1 MDYSDL
7 ISGLVTFVVGL
18 IAFVVYWMQKRS
30 EKEAAATILVMDIRH
45 TEQVISAVLERNSF
59 DNAMG
64 RPVGFNNWERYK
76 HFFAKDLSTDE
87 FSAFNRFFFACGEIA
102 GARDD
107 MRRIFMSGLEAKGA
121 AIQAL
126 LCDLNSNDPEYQAR
140 RAQIINTSG
149 GEMYVFDPQEPKDRI
164 VRSIQIMGRLTQ
176 SSGFVK
182 LKKVARMKS

>member
-1 MDYSDL
+1 MEYSD
-7 ISGLVTFVVGL
+7 IITGIVTFVVGMVAL
-18 IAFVVYWMQKRS
+18 IVYWMQKRS

-45 TEQVISAVLERNSF
+45 TEQVISAVLERNAF

-64 RPVGFNNWERYK
+64 RPVGFNNWEKYK
-76 HFFAKDLSTDE
+76 HYFAKDLSSDE

-126 LCDLNSNDPEYQAR
+126 LCDLDSTSPDYQKKR
-140 RAQIINTSG
+140 VEIINTSG
-149 GEMYVFDPQEPKDRI
+149 NELYVFDPQEPKDRI
-164 VRSIQIMGRLTQ
+164 VRSIQVMGRLTQ
-176 SSGFVK
+176 NSGFVK